1 MVKKSYLAKKDK
13 ELKLEVIKNLNP
25 KLYDKVQA
33 GEMELQDVNVLENP
47 EIRVK
52 LSEYSNWPT
61 IPQLFINSELVG
73 GADIAIEMHNSGEL
87 ETVLDLCLANQVEIE
102 KK

>member
-33 GEMELQDVNVLENP
+33 GEMELQDAYGQTMMKMKWIILIQTHTMITEETMEIVL
-47 EIRVK
+47 VK
-52 LSEYSNWPT
+52 
-61 IPQLFINSELVG
+61 
-73 GADIAIEMHNSGEL
+73 
-87 ETVLDLCLANQVEIE
+87 
-102 KK
+102 

>member
-33 GEMELQDVNVLENP
+33 GEMELQDASFQTMM
-47 EIRVK
+47 K
-52 LSEYSNWPT
+52 
-61 IPQLFINSELVG
+61 
-73 GADIAIEMHNSGEL
+73 M
-87 ETVLDLCLANQVEIE
+87 
-102 KK
+102 K

>member
-33 GEMELQDVNVLENP
+33 GKMEIQDAYVQAMMKMKWIL
-47 EIRVK
+47 
-52 LSEYSNWPT
+52 
-61 IPQLFINSELVG
+61 LFN
-73 GADIAIEMHNSGEL
+73 IA
-87 ETVLDLCLANQVEIE
+87 
-102 KK
+102 

>member
-33 GEMELQDVNVLENP
+33 GEMELQDAYVQTMMKMKWIILIQTHRIITEDTKEIVL
-47 EIRVK
+47 VK
-52 LSEYSNWPT
+52 
-61 IPQLFINSELVG
+61 
-73 GADIAIEMHNSGEL
+73 
-87 ETVLDLCLANQVEIE
+87 
-102 KK
+102 

>member
-33 GEMELQDVNVLENP
+33 GEMELQDASFQTMMKMKWIILIQTHRIITEETNEIVL
-47 EIRVK
+47 VK
-52 LSEYSNWPT
+52 
-61 IPQLFINSELVG
+61 
-73 GADIAIEMHNSGEL
+73 
-87 ETVLDLCLANQVEIE
+87 
-102 KK
+102 

>member
-33 GEMELQDVNVLENP
+33 GEMELQDAYVQTMMKMKWIILIQTHRIITEETNEIVL
-47 EIRVK
+47 VK
-52 LSEYSNWPT
+52 
-61 IPQLFINSELVG
+61 
-73 GADIAIEMHNSGEL
+73 
-87 ETVLDLCLANQVEIE
+87 
-102 KK
+102 

>member
-33 GEMELQDVNVLENP
+33 GEMELQDAYVQTMMKMKWIILIQTHRIIIEETKEIVL
-47 EIRVK
+47 VK
-52 LSEYSNWPT
+52 
-61 IPQLFINSELVG
+61 
-73 GADIAIEMHNSGEL
+73 
-87 ETVLDLCLANQVEIE
+87 
-102 KK
+102 

>member
-33 GEMELQDVNVLENP
+33 GEMELQDAYVQTMMKMKWIILILMHRIITEETKDIVL
-47 EIRVK
+47 V
-52 LSEYSNWPT
+52 
-61 IPQLFINSELVG
+61 
-73 GADIAIEMHNSGEL
+73 
-87 ETVLDLCLANQVEIE
+87 
-102 KK
+102 

>member
-33 GEMELQDVNVLENP
+33 GEMELQDAYVQTMMKMKKIKAGHTLK
-47 EIRVK
+47 K
-52 LSEYSNWPT
+52 LISQYLPT
-61 IPQLFINSELVG
+61 
-73 GADIAIEMHNSGEL
+73 
-87 ETVLDLCLANQVEIE
+87 
-102 KK
+102 

>member
-33 GEMELQDVNVLENP
+33 GEMELQDAYVQTMKKNEMN
-47 EIRVK
+47 
-52 LSEYSNWPT
+52 
-61 IPQLFINSELVG
+61 NS
-73 GADIAIEMHNSGEL
+73 HPN
-87 ETVLDLCLANQVEIE
+87 T
-102 KK
+102 

>member
-33 GEMELQDVNVLENP
+33 GEMELQDAYVQTMIKMKWIILIQMHRIITEETKDIVL
-47 EIRVK
+47 I
-52 LSEYSNWPT
+52 
-61 IPQLFINSELVG
+61 Q
-73 GADIAIEMHNSGEL
+73 
-87 ETVLDLCLANQVEIE
+87 
-102 KK
+102 